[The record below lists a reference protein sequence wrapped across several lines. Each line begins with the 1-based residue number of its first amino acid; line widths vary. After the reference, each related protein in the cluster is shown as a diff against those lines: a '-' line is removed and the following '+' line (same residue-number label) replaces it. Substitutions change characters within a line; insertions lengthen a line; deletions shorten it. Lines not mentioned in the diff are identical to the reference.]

1 MATLHVWEKLYF
13 HKNFTMKNL
22 LSFLGMILLLGS
34 LDSSA
39 QQSDSRIVAREF
51 SIPVSPVF
59 DFMGVSPA
67 LVSKSSDIRE
77 FKVDWSF
84 KNWRLNPNL
93 AIEAQ
98 PLWEILYNKKN
109 LDKYRAASTFMRRL
123 SSLDVSI
130 GTIQDELGDRRI
142 GFSGKMSLYKQRDP
156 LMATDMYADI
166 DLRYS
171 QEETLYRDSLT
182 SLSKK
187 LDTTSNL
194 LERAMIRQQ
203 MKGYEDML
211 GSQNK
216 RRIAEMNG
224 RSVLYAQEYWN
235 ASFVDAAVCR
245 VLVYQV
251 DSAGAF
257 KKLRQNRNTGFS
269 GWVNFGVGIGKRMM
283 ISGLLRNCW
292 YNEEMSFVLQ
302 DENGNQT
309 TGTALAKNTIF
320 TAGVNFRYGGPVF
333 NFFAEFFHEQKSIS
347 SESEALAKSFQ
358 VPEGQTVVA
367 NTIRWTNLFPT
378 TISMG
383 GDWRVSRSLVLNFG
397 MRFIYDANWKFSA
410 FNPVASVS
418 CLMR

>member
-1 MATLHVWEKLYF
+1 
-13 HKNFTMKNL
+13 MKYA
-22 LSFLGMILLLGS
+22 LSFPGIILLLVS
-34 LDSSA
+34 LDTFS
-39 QQSDSRIVAREF
+39 QESDSRIVAREF

-59 DFMGVSPA
+59 DIMGVSPA

-93 AIEAQ
+93 AIQAQ
-98 PLWEILYNKKN
+98 PLWEIMYNRKT
-109 LDKYRAASTFMRRL
+109 LDRYRAASPFMRRL
-123 SSLDVSI
+123 SSLDVSV

-156 LMATDMYADI
+156 LMAADMYADI
-166 DLRYS
+166 DLRYR
-171 QEETLYRDSLT
+171 QEETFYRDSLT
-182 SLSKK
+182 YLSRK
-187 LDTTSNL
+187 LDSTSNI
-194 LERAMIRQQ
+194 LERSLLRQQ
-203 MKGYEDML
+203 MKAYEDLL
-211 GSQNK
+211 GSQK
-216 RRIAEMNG
+216 SRRIAEING
-224 RSVLYAQEYWN
+224 RSQIYAQEYWN
-235 ASFVDAAVCR
+235 ASYVDVAFSR

-269 GWVNFGVGIGKRMM
+269 GWLNFGVGIGKRMM
-283 ISGLLRNCW
+283 LSGLIRNCW
-292 YNEEMSFVLQ
+292 YNEEMSFVLE

-309 TGTALAKNTIF
+309 TSTALARNNVF

-333 NFFAEFFHEQKSIS
+333 NFFAEFFHERKGIS
-347 SESEALAKSFQ
+347 TESEALEKSFK
-358 VPEGQTVVA
+358 VPDGQTVLP

-378 TISMG
+378 TISIG